1 MKRLATTLLA
11 LGCVLS
17 FPSRTTPQSRQR
29 HERELTPSEIARI
42 AIRSVVVIE
51 AHEFLGTAY
60 GTGFS
65 VKDDLVATNY
75 HVVKD
80 SYEISA
86 RLVGRDANYACTL
99 VAKDE
104 ENDLAIL
111 RVQGLRAY
119 SLVLALSPAQVGQE
133 IYVLSNPEEYEGTFT
148 RGLVNAYRGRDM
160 QIDAPLSHGSSGG
173 PVLNRRAQVVAVARA
188 SEREGQNL
196 NFAVPV
202 TYLSRLIGLIAPT
215 SGDARGGRRNGQAV
229 SRMSPMQAKVASVY
243 KEQGLE
249 GLLNWYER
257 YAEYM
262 DPDERKDAQIVLRR
276 ARSDIIKHPER
287 LKGTPSEKQA
297 LKERL
302 NRDLKRVN

>member
-1 MKRLATTLLA
+1 MKRFATTLLA

-17 FPSRTTPQSRQR
+17 LPNQATPQSRQSQP
-29 HERELTPSEIARI
+29 RELTPSEIARI

-60 GTGFS
+60 GTGFF

-80 SYEISA
+80 SYEIST
-86 RLVGRDANYACTL
+86 RLVGRDANYPCTV

-111 RVQGLRAY
+111 RVQGLRGY
-119 SLVLALSPAQVGQE
+119 SLGLALTPAQVGQE

-148 RGLVNAYRGRDM
+148 RGMVNAYRGRDM

-173 PVLNRRAQVVAVARA
+173 PVLNRRAQVVAVAHA

-196 NFAVPV
+196 NFAIPV
-202 TYLSRLIGLIAPT
+202 AYLARLMGLIVPA
-215 SGDARGGRRNGQAV
+215 SVNAGGGRRNGQRFRGCLRWRLR
-229 SRMSPMQAKVASVY
+229 SRVFTGSKAWKDFWIGTRNIPTSWIQRI
-243 KEQGLE
+243 
-249 GLLNWYER
+249 ER
-257 YAEYM
+257 MLRESCA
-262 DPDERKDAQIVLRR
+262 ARR
-276 ARSDIIKHPER
+276 ATSSNIRN
-287 LKGTPSEKQA
+287 G
-297 LKERL
+297 
-302 NRDLKRVN
+302 